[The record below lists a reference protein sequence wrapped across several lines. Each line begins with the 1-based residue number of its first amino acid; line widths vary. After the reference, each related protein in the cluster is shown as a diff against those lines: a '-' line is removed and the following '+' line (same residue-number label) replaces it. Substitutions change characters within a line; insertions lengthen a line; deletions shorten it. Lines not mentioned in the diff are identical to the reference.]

1 MVASA
6 AACGFDYRFRR
17 VAFAARLAVST
28 AAPFRYAELCR
39 TEPSQH
45 DGRHDAPHQLCAQ
58 QEKASNHHCNDRTSN
73 AHAAVTRTSEWSHTR
88 QRCSPVRLW
97 PLHCTALPC
106 GIGRRIAQGVPHVS
120 VLQREFRVRGHRV
133 GGVETLAVVG
143 ACRASVSALQH
154 QSLPNRAMCW
164 MPLTCGMQCITALLQ
179 QCIVTRSCGD

>member
-1 MVASA
+1 MMDVTMHLTNYALNKKRQA
-6 AACGFDYRFRR
+6 
-17 VAFAARLAVST
+17 T
-28 AAPFRYAELCR
+28 ATVTIVGTY
-39 TEPSQH
+39 
-45 DGRHDAPHQLCAQ
+45 
-58 QEKASNHHCNDRTSN
+58 N

-164 MPLTCGMQCITALLQ
+164 MPLTCGMQCIPHCYLRA
-179 QCIVTRSCGD
+179 S